1 MIFLLLTMVATIVGT
16 NVYANKKEC
25 GTMKWGDK
33 SHGYNKPSSK
43 KFNQE
48 LNNTDICNI
57 SKNIDH
63 MKSKGAVK
71 DWTEFKTTSVYKTAD
86 AEQKKCLKEAFDSPD
101 SNHKKNLADYELS
114 YCGTDKD

>member
-1 MIFLLLTMVATIVGT
+1 MVVITMGINQT
-16 NVYANKKEC
+16 YADKKEC
-25 GTMKWGDK
+25 GIMSWGDTK
-33 SHGYNKPSSK
+33 HGNNKPSTK

-48 LNNTDICNI
+48 LNNTDICNM
-57 SKNIDH
+57 SKDIDH

-71 DWTEFKTTSVYKTAD
+71 DWTEFKTTSIYKTAD
-86 AEQKKCLKEAFDSPD
+86 GEQKKCLKKAFDSPD